1 MAIAGIEMVSAVTDQ
16 AGRLVADGQLD
27 VETATGMCVALI
39 TGGLQSLGRSHGS

>member
-1 MAIAGIEMVSAVTDQ
+1 MVSVVTDR

-39 TGGLQSLGRSHGS
+39 TGGLEGLRRTLDP